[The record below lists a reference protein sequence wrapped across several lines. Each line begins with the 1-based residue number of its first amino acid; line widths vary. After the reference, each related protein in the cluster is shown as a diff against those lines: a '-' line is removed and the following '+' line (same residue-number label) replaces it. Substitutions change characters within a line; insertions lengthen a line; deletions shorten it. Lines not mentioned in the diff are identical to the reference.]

1 MGSQRSGLLRVDV
14 VGNRTTACQQPF
26 SQCGLARGRH
36 KVNDMVSTMSPSQ
49 VSVPRTA
56 IVPAAGLGT
65 RFLPAT
71 KTVPKELLPV
81 VDTPGIELVA
91 AEAAEAGAERLV
103 IITSEGKDG
112 VVAHFVQDLVLEGT
126 LEARGKVAMLAKVR
140 RAPAL
145 IKVESVVQAEPLG
158 LGHAISCV
166 EPVLGADDDAVAVL
180 LPDDLVLPT
189 GVLETMSKV
198 RAQFGG
204 TVLCAIEVTPEEIS
218 AYGVFDVEAVP
229 GADTDVLKVN
239 GMVEKPNQVDAPS
252 LYAAAG
258 RYILDRAIFDA
269 LQRIQRGVGGEMQL
283 TDAIALLIKEG
294 HPVHVVVH
302 RGSRHDLGNPGGY
315 LKAAVDF
322 ALDRDDYGPELRR
335 WLVTRL
341 GLAER

>member
-1 MGSQRSGLLRVDV
+1 
-14 VGNRTTACQQPF
+14 
-26 SQCGLARGRH
+26 
-36 KVNDMVSTMSPSQ
+36 MSRPDQ
-49 VSVPRTA
+49 VPIPYTA
-56 IVPAAGLGT
+56 IVPAAGRGT

-81 VDTPGIELVA
+81 VDTPGMQLVA
-91 AEAAEAGAERLV
+91 AEAAQAGAERLV

-166 EPVLGADDDAVAVL
+166 EPVLEADEDAVAVL

-218 AYGVFDVEAVP
+218 AYGVFDVEPVP

-239 GMVEKPNQVDAPS
+239 GMVEKPNQADAPS

-258 RYILDRAIFDA
+258 PSILDRATCGA
-269 LQRIQRGVGGEMQL
+269 LHRLKRGAGGQ
-283 TDAIALLIKEG
+283 T
-294 HPVHVVVH
+294 
-302 RGSRHDLGNPGGY
+302 
-315 LKAAVDF
+315 
-322 ALDRDDYGPELRR
+322 
-335 WLVTRL
+335 
-341 GLAER
+341 

>member
-1 MGSQRSGLLRVDV
+1 MTPRV
-14 VGNRTTACQQPF
+14 PI
-26 SQCGLARGRH
+26 
-36 KVNDMVSTMSPSQ
+36 
-49 VSVPRTA
+49 PRTA

-71 KTVPKELLPV
+71 KTIPKELLPV

-103 IITSEGKDG
+103 IITSEGKDS
-112 VVAHFVQDLVLEGT
+112 VVAHFVEDLVLEGT
-126 LEARGKVAMLAKVR
+126 LEARGKKAMLAKVR

-145 IKVESVVQAEPLG
+145 IKVESVIQHEPLG
-158 LGHAISCV
+158 LGHAVSCV
-166 EPVLGADDDAVAVL
+166 ESVLSPDEDAVSVL

-189 GVLETMSKV
+189 GVLETMAKV
-198 RAQFGG
+198 RAKRGG
-204 TVLCAIEVTPEEIS
+204 TVLCAIEVTPEEVS
-218 AYGVFDVEAVP
+218 AYGVFDVEKVPDAVNP
-229 GADTDVLKVN
+229 DVLRVR
-239 GMVEKPNQVDAPS
+239 GMVEKPKAEDAPS

-269 LQRIQRGVGGEMQL
+269 LRRVERGVGGEIQL
-283 TDAIALLIKEG
+283 TDAIELLIKEG

-335 WLVTRL
+335 WLVARL
-341 GLAER
+341 GLTEKPEQ